1 MEKKNVLSLG
11 LLFLALLVIGGG
23 VYYLYAQREN
33 ETASNQDQPEL
44 EELPPLEEEEESF
57 PYDDFLLTHEYV
69 GDNTWNYEVTGTLP
83 NPCFKITFE
92 PVITEGDP
100 EQVAVEGKIQEP
112 SADEVCAQVIQEV
125 KESGTFNASEDAV
138 IILDIELIP
147 ADTVPVE

>member
-44 EELPPLEEEEESF
+44 EELPSSEKVEPM
-57 PYDDFLLTHEYV
+57 PYDDLSLTHEYM
-69 GDNTWNYEVTGTLP
+69 GDNTWNYKVTGTLP
-83 NPCFKITFE
+83 NPCYTITTK
-92 PVITEGDP
+92 PVVKEDDP
-100 EQVAVEGKIQEP
+100 EQVRIETKIQEP
-112 SADEVCAQVIQEV
+112 SADEVCEQVIQEV
-125 KESGTFNASEDAV
+125 EETGTFSAGEDAEA
-138 IILDIELIP
+138 ILCIELIS